1 MATEPKTAPKPDE
14 KKTPEP
20 DEKENKQN
28 QDKPIEPGEPY
39 PTGNPPDPED
49 QFFAAHG
56 FRRAKE

>member
-1 MATEPKTAPKPDE
+1 MATEPKPAPKPDDNE
-14 KKTPEP
+14 KKPA
-20 DEKENKQN
+20 EKQPAEKQE
-28 QDKPIEPGEPY
+28 KPIEPTEPY